1 MQPTQGTAGCCSR
14 SFCMGHHLLR
24 RWQSCSDRTNGSRQ
38 AAEFPC
44 MPRGHMAKGEGGRG
58 AGRGGRRRRRSQ
70 EEATRRRRP
79 YTSKRHT
86 DTDARVAAQRL
97 SLAVAGAKKGQECCR
112 QKGCTLIRQNRKRSW
127 HRAGNRGLSTKVGAS
142 NPYQQSKE
150 VVQMVLDD
158 FS

>member
-1 MQPTQGTAGCCSR
+1 MSVVMRAGHGR
-14 SFCMGHHLLR
+14 ATDARDGGLLLQKLLHGDHFLR

-44 MPRGHMAKGEGGRG
+44 MPRGHRAKGEGGRG

-79 YTSKRHT
+79 YTSKRHN

-97 SLAVAGAKKGQECCR
+97 SLAVPGAKKV
-112 QKGCTLIRQNRKRSW
+112 KSAAAKRGV
-127 HRAGNRGLSTKVGAS
+127 R
-142 NPYQQSKE
+142 
-150 VVQMVLDD
+150 
-158 FS
+158 